1 MHHDKS
7 TAEHLSV
14 GVKVVGQI
22 KKDFRLCL
30 REVVYLFVYRGP
42 KFIKEERQAYFGNN
56 KHFSNNRKPFILR
69 DNFFFFALIS
79 LPREKKKI
87 STNLNRFFF
96 IPLISHQF
104 YCWHKKERFKCIGKH
119 TTREREKKNT

>member
-79 LPREKKKI
+79 L
-87 STNLNRFFF
+87 S
-96 IPLISHQF
+96 
-104 YCWHKKERFKCIGKH
+104 
-119 TTREREKKNT
+119 REREEDKN